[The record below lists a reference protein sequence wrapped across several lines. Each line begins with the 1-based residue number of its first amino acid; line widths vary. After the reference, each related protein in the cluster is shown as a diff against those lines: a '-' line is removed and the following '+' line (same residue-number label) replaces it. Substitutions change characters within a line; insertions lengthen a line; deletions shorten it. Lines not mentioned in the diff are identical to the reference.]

1 MTKCSRSTCLRN
13 LLLTHCNK
21 LNKGTHIE
29 TLILNGFSLTIWPRF
44 VKLTWYMVVKQSTLS
59 LHLIKVNYALNHH
72 WYETSLLPQ
81 AVLNY
86 MWYPE
91 ISLSKSLCNWGSSS
105 VSLQNKEICM
115 ALFHIRIFSVF
126 TLQFALLCTTLV
138 CGSQVYTCMGHN
150 LCMSQWHLDLLS
162 VSSKSTSV
170 TDFQLWIWHSFWYE
184 NLWGY
189 QDNFIHKIACCYI
202 VRIIKIIVL
211 WIILVH

>member
-1 MTKCSRSTCLRN
+1 MHWIIIGMKPACYLKLFWTICDVQRF
-13 LLLTHCNK
+13 HCQK
-21 LNKGTHIE
+21 VCAIE
-29 TLILNGFSLTIWPRF
+29 WP
-44 VKLTWYMVVKQSTLS
+44 
-59 LHLIKVNYALNHH
+59 
-72 WYETSLLPQ
+72 
-81 AVLNY
+81 VL
-86 MWYPE
+86 YPY
-91 ISLSKSLCNWGSSS
+91 K
-105 VSLQNKEICM
+105 NKEICM

-150 LCMSQWHLDLLS
+150 LCMSQWYLDLLS

-189 QDNFIHKIACCYI
+189 QDNFIYEIACCYI